1 MLVLKKETRED
12 AVGKETVRKGK
23 KKKVHLRQFERKL
36 GDSGGFWE
44 ILEARS
50 TLVGQIFTPGP
61 ETQWAPLREV
71 LGQVRGLL
79 VFVFCFSL

>member
-1 MLVLKKETRED
+1 MLVSKKEARED

-36 GDSGGFWE
+36 GDSGDSGGFWE

-61 ETQWAPLREV
+61 ETQWAPL
-71 LGQVRGLL
+71 
-79 VFVFCFSL
+79 